1 MIRSGAWL
9 LSTALVLAVGAVAVL
24 LSLGSPDAVL
34 NDVPA
39 FRPERPAQAGD
50 IVLVEIPTGAT
61 AEQIADELFRRGV
74 ITSTRQF
81 QTLVGL
87 LGYEDRLVIGTYD
100 FEPGLLTIDVIERIR
115 SGVTSEL
122 VVTIPEGLQAAEI
135 FDRIAQATPLTVAQL
150 QTAAADPSIAVG
162 TLAGNRPQG
171 VSLEGYLFPST
182 YVISRLADGEDV
194 IRQML
199 QRFDAQFPPAL
210 QTELTVSGRDLHTLL
225 IVASIVEREAVLPT
239 ERQVIASVFWN
250 RIRVDQRLEAD
261 PTVQY
266 ALAQD
271 PTSVAVFGA
280 WKSLLTSQDLQI
292 VSPWNTYVTDGLPP
306 TPIASPGLESILAT
320 LRPAETTFFFFVA
333 RGDGGHLFADTFAE
347 HSDNV
352 DRVRGQ

>member
-9 LSTALVLAVGAVAVL
+9 LSAALVLALSAVAVL

-50 IVLVEIPTGAT
+50 IVVVEIPTGAT

-135 FDRIAQATPLTVAQL
+135 FARIAQATPLTVAQL
-150 QTAAADPSIAVG
+150 QAAAADPSVAVG

-171 VSLEGYLFPST
+171 ASLEGYLFPST

-199 QRFDAQFPPAL
+199 QRFDAQITPRTPNRASGQRAQPAQPPHH
-210 QTELTVSGRDLHTLL
+210 RLH
-225 IVASIVEREAVLPT
+225 R
-239 ERQVIASVFWN
+239 
-250 RIRVDQRLEAD
+250 
-261 PTVQY
+261 
-266 ALAQD
+266 
-271 PTSVAVFGA
+271 
-280 WKSLLTSQDLQI
+280 
-292 VSPWNTYVTDGLPP
+292 
-306 TPIASPGLESILAT
+306 
-320 LRPAETTFFFFVA
+320 
-333 RGDGGHLFADTFAE
+333 
-347 HSDNV
+347 
-352 DRVRGQ
+352 